1 MKNNQPITQ
10 REEDYS
16 QSANILSTTDIKGHV
31 TYANEDF
38 LKVCGFNGEE
48 LIGKNHNI
56 VRHPDMP
63 PAAFKMLW
71 QRIKKGG
78 SWMGI
83 VKNRCKNGD
92 HYWVDAYVTPIEKQ
106 GKVTEYQS
114 VRRKPS
120 KEHVSRAEALYQKL
134 KHPNTKLNLGPH
146 LSLTH
151 KALLL
156 AGLCPFF
163 AFSLASFSNSTL
175 LSWVLFSIATAL
187 GVTGI
192 YLCFKPYQQV
202 VVKAKKVID
211 DPVARYIYTGRKDDI
226 GQLMLALKA
235 LESETSGLIG
245 RISDSSQNLCQHVN
259 DMNQQVSISRTGIQ
273 TQFTETDQVAA
284 AINQMSASI
293 QDVASSTLQSSQASQ
308 QAFNEMQQ
316 SKNIVDKN
324 VDAIEALKGQIGQA
338 TSVMSQ
344 VENSSN
350 NIASILEV
358 INGVAEQTNLLALNA
373 AIEAARAGE
382 AGRGFAVVADEVRSL
397 ANRTQSST
405 EEIRQMIEQLQN
417 NTSQAVSAM
426 NEGKD
431 QAEICVQQSNTT
443 ADNLQSLL
451 DTVDQISEMNSHIA
465 SAAKQQSAVTE
476 EINQSIN
483 RIRDM
488 SAQNQFAV
496 EQSAETS
503 ETMLKISNDFT
514 ELAKQFW
521 RKQSQAKV

>member
-1 MKNNQPITQ
+1 MKNNQPVTQ
-10 REEDYS
+10 QEEDYS
-16 QSANILSTTDIKGHV
+16 PSANILSTTDIKGHV

-38 LKVCGFNGEE
+38 LKICGFCNEE

-71 QRIKKGG
+71 QRLKKGG

-106 GKVTEYQS
+106 GKITEYQS
-114 VRRKPS
+114 VRRKPN
-120 KEHVSRAEALYQKL
+120 KEHVSRAESLYQKL
-134 KHPNTKLNLGPH
+134 KRPNPKLNLKPQ
-146 LSLTH
+146 LSLRH

-156 AGLCPFF
+156 TGLCPFF
-163 AFSLASFSNSTL
+163 AFSLASFSSSPL
-175 LSWVLFSIATAL
+175 LSWFLFSL
-187 GVTGI
+187 GTTLGLLGI
-192 YLCFKPYQQV
+192 YLCFLPYQEV
-202 VVKAKKVID
+202 VNQAKKVID
-211 DPVARYIYTGRKDDI
+211 DPVARFIYTGRKDDI

-245 RISDSSQNLCQHVN
+245 RISDSSQNLCQHVK
-259 DMNQQVSISRTGIQ
+259 DMDQQVNISRAGIQ
-273 TQFTETDQVAA
+273 TQFNETDQVAA
-284 AINQMSASI
+284 AINEMSASI
-293 QDVASSTLQSSQASQ
+293 QDVASSTLQSSHASQ
-308 QAFNEMQQ
+308 QAFKEMQQ
-316 SKNIVDKN
+316 SKDIVDQN
-324 VDAIEALKGQIGQA
+324 VSAIEGLKGQIGQA
-338 TSVMSQ
+338 TSVMSH
-344 VENSSN
+344 VESSSN

-397 ANRTQSST
+397 ANRTQAST
-405 EEIRQMIEQLQN
+405 EEIKQMIEQLQT
-417 NTSQAVSAM
+417 NTSEAVTAM
-426 NEGKD
+426 NEGKE
-431 QAEICVQQSNTT
+431 QAELCVQQSNTT
-443 ADNLQSLL
+443 ANNLQTLL
-451 DTVDQISEMNSHIA
+451 DTVDEISEMNSHIA
-465 SAAKQQSAVTE
+465 SAAKQQSVVTE
-476 EINQSIN
+476 DINQSIN

-521 RKQSQAKV
+521 RKQHQA